1 MSAPLASVT
10 VPTAAPPGLTTT
22 VVVPPTATIAAMPA
36 RPTDAPLA
44 SVMWAERD
52 EAPAFSAIPAPATP
66 PPETLPLAV
75 TRTSPEGP

>member
-1 MSAPLASVT
+1 
-10 VPTAAPPGLTTT
+10 
-22 VVVPPTATIAAMPA
+22 MPA

-52 EAPAFSAIPAPATP
+52 EAPPFSAIPAPTMP